1 MLLLGE
7 PMYVHD
13 GVIHLSVDEA
23 AAELR
28 RELRRRFSA
37 TRFVV
42 IPVEGQARLVVSWTS
57 GPSADE
63 VRAITSKY
71 VFYDSDPRTA
81 GERRHPVSLPG
92 HHCPVT
98 FCLAGIEC
106 RHGEDQ

>member
-1 MLLLGE
+1 MLRLVISV
-7 PMYVHD
+7 YVHD

-37 TRFVV
+37 TNFLVR
-42 IPVEGQARLVVSWTS
+42 PVDGQARLRVSWGN
-57 GPSADE
+57 GPSTHD
-63 VRAITSKY
+63 VQAITTKY

-92 HHCPVT
+92 YHYPVA

-106 RHGEDQ
+106 HHEEG